1 MFRHINLQESFITG
15 LLFLN
20 LQEMRKILL
29 IVVAFASILVA
40 YSCRGNAS
48 AKRSNESE
56 VTQQDGKDWK
66 LSMQSYTF
74 HLFTV
79 PEALN
84 KTEELGLN
92 YIEIYPGQRMGPEFD
107 DAVFGYGLTLDQQK
121 QLKELAAS
129 KDIKIISSGVWTAG
143 RDEWAQV
150 FPFAKNMELE
160 FISAEPARED
170 WDVVEN
176 LAKEYNIKV
185 AVHNHPN
192 ENSYWKP
199 EILLDYIGDRSSLL
213 GSCADVGH
221 YKRMNIE
228 PIPAL
233 GELEGKLISL
243 HFKDIALGEEN
254 MFEDVVWG
262 TGVINVKEILQEL
275 DRQNFKGYFT
285 IEYEANWE
293 NNLPEIKESI
303 NYFNKIVN
311 SIL

>member
-1 MFRHINLQESFITG
+1 
-15 LLFLN
+15 
-20 LQEMRKILL
+20 MRKTLFTALVIVTIL
-29 IVVAFASILVA
+29 IS
-40 YSCRGNAS
+40 YSCGGNTS
-48 AKRSNESE
+48 ANVNE
-56 VTQQDGKDWK
+56 DWK

-79 PEALN
+79 PEALD
-84 KTEELGLN
+84 KTAELGLN

-107 DAVFGYGLTLDQQK
+107 DAVFGYDLTSEHQD

-129 KDIKIISSGVWTAG
+129 KDIKIISSGVWTAN
-143 RDEWAQV
+143 RDEWEQI
-150 FPFAKNMELE
+150 FPFAENMELE

-170 WDVVEN
+170 WDIVES
-176 LAKEYNIKV
+176 LAKKYNIKV

-221 YKRMNIE
+221 YKRMNID

-233 GELEGKLISL
+233 RELEGRIISL
-243 HFKDIALGEEN
+243 HFKNIAPEGDEN
-254 MFEDVVWG
+254 TYEDVVWG
-262 TGVINVKEILQEL
+262 TGVLNVKKMLEEL
-275 DRQNFKGYFT
+275 KRQNFKGYFT

-303 NYFNKIVN
+303 DYFNKTTEEIF
-311 SIL
+311 

>member
-1 MFRHINLQESFITG
+1 
-15 LLFLN
+15 
-20 LQEMRKILL
+20 MRKILL
-29 IVVAFASILVA
+29 IIVTFVSILLT
-40 YSCRGNAS
+40 YSCTGNTS
-48 AKRSNESE
+48 ENKNSSNANE
-56 VTQQDGKDWK
+56 VNTDWK

-79 PEALN
+79 PEALD
-84 KTEELGLN
+84 KTAELGLN

-107 DAVFGYGLTLDQQK
+107 DAVFGYNLTIDQQN
-121 QLKELAAS
+121 QLKELTAS
-129 KDIKIISSGVWTAG
+129 KDIKIISSGVWTAN

-150 FPFAKNMELE
+150 FPFAKNMEME

-170 WDVVEN
+170 WDVVVN

-199 EILLDYIGDRSSLL
+199 EILLNYIGDRSSLL

-221 YKRMNIE
+221 YKRMNID
-228 PIPAL
+228 PISAL
-233 GELEGKLISL
+233 KDLEGRLISM
-243 HFKDIALGEEN
+243 HFKDIVPQGEDSTL
-254 MFEDVVWG
+254 EDVVWG
-262 TGVINVKEILQEL
+262 TGVLNVKEILEEL
-275 DRQNFKGYFT
+275 KRQNFKGYFT

-303 NYFNKIVN
+303 DYFNKTAGE
-311 SIL
+311 IL

>member
-1 MFRHINLQESFITG
+1 
-15 LLFLN
+15 
-20 LQEMRKILL
+20 MRKILL
-29 IVVAFASILVA
+29 IIVTFVSILLT
-40 YSCRGNAS
+40 YSCTGNTS
-48 AKRSNESE
+48 ENKNSSNANE
-56 VTQQDGKDWK
+56 VNTDWK

-79 PEALN
+79 PEALD
-84 KTEELGLN
+84 KTAELGLN
-92 YIEIYPGQRMGPEFD
+92 YIEIYPGQRMGTEFE
-107 DAVFGYGLTLDQQK
+107 DAVFGYNLTPDQQD

-129 KDIKIISSGVWTAG
+129 KNIKIISSGVWTAS

-170 WDVVEN
+170 WDVVES

-199 EILLDYIGDRSSLL
+199 EILLEYIGQRDHLL
-213 GSCADVGH
+213 GSSADVGH
-221 YKRMNIE
+221 FKRMGIE
-228 PIPAL
+228 PVPAL
-233 GELEGKLISL
+233 KELEGRLIAM
-243 HFKDIALGEEN
+243 HFKDIAPQGEAATL
-254 MFEDVVWG
+254 EDVVWG
-262 TGVINVKEILQEL
+262 TGVLDVKAMLEEL
-275 DRQNFKGYFT
+275 KRQNFKGYFT

-303 NYFNKIVN
+303 DYFNKTSEV
-311 SIL
+311 ILR

>member
-1 MFRHINLQESFITG
+1 
-15 LLFLN
+15 
-20 LQEMRKILL
+20 MRKTLLTTLVFVTIL
-29 IVVAFASILVA
+29 IS
-40 YSCRGNAS
+40 YSCGGNTS
-48 AKRSNESE
+48 ANVNE
-56 VTQQDGKDWK
+56 DWK

-79 PEALN
+79 PEALD
-84 KTEELGLN
+84 KTAELGLN

-107 DAVFGYGLTLDQQK
+107 DAVFGYDLTSEHQD

-129 KDIKIISSGVWTAG
+129 KDIKIISSGVWTAN
-143 RDEWAQV
+143 RDEWEQI
-150 FPFAKNMELE
+150 FPFAENMELE

-170 WDVVEN
+170 WDIVES

-192 ENSYWKP
+192 ENSYWNP
-199 EILLDYIGDRSSLL
+199 EILLDYIGDRSTLL

-221 YKRMNIE
+221 YKRMNVD

-233 GELEGKLISL
+233 RELEGRIISL
-243 HFKDIALGEEN
+243 HFKDITPEGDEN
-254 MFEDVVWG
+254 TYEDVVWG
-262 TGVINVKEILQEL
+262 TGVLNVKKMLEEL
-275 DRQNFKGYFT
+275 KRQNFKGYFT

-303 NYFNKIVN
+303 DYFNKTTEEIF
-311 SIL
+311 